1 MDFRWK
7 NRGGNLP
14 NVQPNFVD
22 PQNTQATAA
31 NPQAPFQPG
40 GPSQSPQD
48 FLTGVTNQA
57 DRNEKIAKL
66 GELKEKLVAIDA
78 EIAKVKA
85 SPMSRETE
93 TAVAAK
99 LAEIG
104 DTSAYQAILAR
115 QQNQDAQKKSNASAI
130 DNMLYDAEKVMRG
143 LTSAETAEQ
152 RAMYRSTLEGTL
164 RQAEEVGAK
173 LGIDATQHP
182 SYKRIAAA
190 LARTDGEDASG
201 VTGGI
206 GDMNK
211 RLNEWQAKITDRSF
225 SDADRAEVE
234 KLRNDKTNS
243 QFFKQLDAILAQ
255 TKGKTSDDVRRG
267 KEYAAKIDRG
277 ITEHL
282 NSSPEAQEKWLS
294 TLSPKDLEATKAK
307 IVWKIGPDGKYYFVR
322 KR

>member
-22 PQNTQATAA
+22 PQNTQATTT

-48 FLTGVTNQA
+48 FLTGVANQA
-57 DRNEKIAKL
+57 DRTEKLAKL

-115 QQNQDAQKKSNASAI
+115 QQNQAAQQKSNASAI
-130 DNMLYDAEKVMRG
+130 DNMLYDAEKVVRG
-143 LTSAETAEQ
+143 LTAAETAEQ

-164 RQAEEVGAK
+164 REAEEVGAK

-182 SYKRIAAA
+182 SYKRIVAE
-190 LARTDGEDASG
+190 LAGASDSAG
-201 VTGGI
+201 AI
-206 GDMNK
+206 GDMTD
-211 RLNEWQAKITDRSF
+211 RLNKWQAKITDETF
-225 SDADRAEVE
+225 SDEDRAEVE

-243 QFFKQLDAILAQ
+243 QFFKQLDDILAK
-255 TKGKTSDDVRRG
+255 TKGKTKEDRDRG
-267 KEYAAKIDRG
+267 KAYAAKIDRG
-277 ITEHL
+277 ITAHL
-282 NSSPEAQEKWLS
+282 NSSPEEQEKWLN
-294 TLSPKDLEATKAK
+294 TLSQKDLEATKAR
-307 IVWKIGPDGKYYFVR
+307 IVWKTGPDGKYYFVR

>member
-22 PQNTQATAA
+22 PQNTQAVAA

-57 DRNEKIAKL
+57 DRTEKLAKL

-115 QQNQDAQKKSNASAI
+115 QQNQAAQQKSNASAI
-130 DNMLYDAEKVMRG
+130 DNMLYEAEKVMRG
-143 LTSAETAEQ
+143 LTAAETEEQ

-164 RQAEEVGAK
+164 RQAKEVGAK

-182 SYKRIAAA
+182 SYKRIAAELTNSPA
-190 LARTDGEDASG
+190 GGDAG
-201 VTGGI
+201 ATGGI

-211 RLNEWQAKITDRSF
+211 RLNEWEAKISDGSF
-225 SDADRAEVE
+225 SDKDLADVQQ
-234 KLRNDKTNS
+234 LRNDKTNS
-243 QFFKQLDAILAQ
+243 QFFKQLDAIYDKAKGN
-255 TKGKTSDDVRRG
+255 TKEGRARYKKRKND
-267 KEYAAKIDRG
+267 AADLYRSLQG
-277 ITEHL
+277 
-282 NSSPEAQEKWLS
+282 LS
-294 TLSPKDLEATKAK
+294 TEEVTRRISNLTSYERKLLEDFYPAMLK
-307 IVWKIGPDGKYYFVR
+307 
-322 KR
+322 

>member
-22 PQNTQATAA
+22 PQNMQATAA

-57 DRNEKIAKL
+57 DRTEKLAKL
-66 GELKEKLVAIDA
+66 GELKEKLAAIDA

-93 TAVAAK
+93 MAVAAK

-115 QQNQDAQKKSNASAI
+115 QQNQAAQQKSNASAI
-130 DNMLYDAEKVMRG
+130 DNKLYDAEKVLRG
-143 LTSAETAEQ
+143 LTAAETKEQ
-152 RAMYRSTLEGTL
+152 REMYRSTLEGTL
-164 RQAEEVGAK
+164 REAEEVGAK

-190 LARTDGEDASG
+190 LAGTDEGNSSG
-201 VTGGI
+201 ITGGI
-206 GDMNK
+206 GDMNR
-211 RLNEWQAKITDRSF
+211 RLNEWQAKITDETF

-234 KLRNDKTNS
+234 KLRNDRTNS
-243 QFFKQLDAILAQ
+243 QFFKQLDAILTQ
-255 TKGKTSDDVRRG
+255 TKGKTKEDRARYKKRKNDAFALWNTLRWLDETEQTRRIG
-267 KEYAAKIDRG
+267 NLTRE
-277 ITEHL
+277 EHKL
-282 NSSPEAQEKWLS
+282 
-294 TLSPKDLEATKAK
+294 LEDFH
-307 IVWKIGPDGKYYFVR
+307 PDILK
-322 KR
+322 

>member
-57 DRNEKIAKL
+57 DRTAKLAKL

-115 QQNQDAQKKSNASAI
+115 QQNQAAQQKSNASAI

-143 LTSAETAEQ
+143 LTAAETAEQ

-164 RQAEEVGAK
+164 RQAKEVGAK

-182 SYKRIAAA
+182 SYKRIEAE
-190 LARTDGEDASG
+190 LAGASDSAG
-201 VTGGI
+201 AI
-206 GDMNK
+206 GDMTD
-211 RLNEWQAKITDRSF
+211 RLNKWQAKITDETF

-243 QFFKQLDAILAQ
+243 QFFKQLDDILAK
-255 TKGKTSDDVRRG
+255 TKGRTKEDRDRG
-267 KEYAAKIDRG
+267 KAYAAKIDRG
-277 ITEHL
+277 ITAHL
-282 NSSPEAQEKWLS
+282 NSSPEEQEEWLN
-294 TLSPKDLEATKAK
+294 TLSQKDLEATKEK
-307 IVWKIGPDGKYYFVR
+307 IVWKSGPDGKYYFVR

>member
-85 SPMSRETE
+85 SPMSRENE
-93 TAVAAK
+93 MAVASK

-115 QQNQDAQKKSNASAI
+115 QQNQDAQKKSNAASI
-130 DNMLYDAEKVMRG
+130 DNKLYDAEKVLRG
-143 LTSAETAEQ
+143 LTAAETEEQ

-164 RQAEEVGAK
+164 REAEEVGAK

-182 SYKRIAAA
+182 SYKRIAAE
-190 LARTDGEDASG
+190 LAGASDSAG

-206 GDMNK
+206 GDMTD
-211 RLNEWQAKITDRSF
+211 RLNKWQAKITDETF

-243 QFFKQLDAILAQ
+243 QFFKQLDDILAK
-255 TKGKTSDDVRRG
+255 TKGKTKEDRDRG
-267 KEYAAKIDRG
+267 KAYAAKIDRG
-277 ITEHL
+277 ITAHL
-282 NSSPEAQEKWLS
+282 NSSPEDQEKWLS
-294 TLSPKDLEATKAK
+294 TLSPKDLEATKAR

>member
-57 DRNEKIAKL
+57 DRTAKLAKL

-115 QQNQDAQKKSNASAI
+115 QQNQAAQQKSNASAI
-130 DNMLYDAEKVMRG
+130 DNMLFEADKISWG
-143 LTSAETAEQ
+143 LSSKSDEERAVAKQTIKAHLEQAKRVAEQ
-152 RAMYRSTLEGTL
+152 TRTPLPPKYRELEQKLADSDEASENYASARKRANELWLLARNKKLEKADIKEMEDYIAANPNSDISGQYRQLIDQYQGKTRE
-164 RQAEEVGAK
+164 AK
-173 LGIDATQHP
+173 ASASKRKADALDLYYSLNGLDP
-182 SYKRIAAA
+182 EAAAKRIAN
-190 LARTDGEDASG
+190 LTPRERKLLED
-201 VTGGI
+201 
-206 GDMNK
+206 
-211 RLNEWQAKITDRSF
+211 F
-225 SDADRAEVE
+225 
-234 KLRNDKTNS
+234 
-243 QFFKQLDAILAQ
+243 
-255 TKGKTSDDVRRG
+255 
-267 KEYAAKIDRG
+267 Y
-277 ITEHL
+277 
-282 NSSPEAQEKWLS
+282 PEMLK
-294 TLSPKDLEATKAK
+294 
-307 IVWKIGPDGKYYFVR
+307 
-322 KR
+322 